1 MTPYYAAKLHDLPM
15 PELPEVETTLRSLT
29 PYCVGHRIVAVR
41 VREPRMRWPV
51 PADIAARCVGQ
62 TLRASTRRGK
72 YLLLH
77 LDRGTLILHLGMSG
91 SLYRCASDTPP
102 GRHDHID
109 LDLDDGYCL
118 RLHDPRRFGALLWS
132 DAPERHPLL
141 APLGIEP
148 LEDAFDGAYIH
159 AHTRGRK
166 RAIKDWLMDAHA
178 VVGVGNI
185 YANESLFQAGIRPQT
200 AAGRLTRPRCERLAQ
215 AVKSVLTAAIAAG
228 GSTLR
233 DFVDGNGHP
242 GWFQQQHFV
251 YGRKNCRVCGSFI
264 RLDRHGGRATYCCPV
279 CQK

>member
-1 MTPYYAAKLHDLPM
+1 M
-15 PELPEVETTLRSLT
+15 PELPEVETVLRSLT
-29 PYCVGHRIVAVR
+29 PYCVGRRIVAVR

-62 TLRASTRRGK
+62 VIQSGARRGK

-77 LDRGTLILHLGMSG
+77 LDSGTLILHLGMSG
-91 SLYRCASDTPP
+91 SLRRCASDAPP
-102 GRHDHID
+102 GRHDHLDI
-109 LDLDDGYCL
+109 DLDDGHCL

-132 DAPERHPLL
+132 DDPLHHPLL
-141 APLGIEP
+141 EPLGIEP
-148 LEDAFDGAYIH
+148 LEDGFDGAYIH
-159 AHTRGRK
+159 ARTRGRK

-185 YANESLFQAGIRPQT
+185 YANESLFQAGIRPQR
-200 AAGRLTRPRCERLAQ
+200 AAGRLTRPQCERLAQ

-233 DFVDGNGHP
+233 DFVDGSGHP

-251 YGRKNCRVCGSFI
+251 YGRKNCRVCGSLI
-264 RLDRHGGRATYCCPV
+264 RLDRHSGRATYCCPT